1 MLFLTYFA
9 TFSFCS
15 CMGESN
21 LPEKGGLRNEEK
33 VVRRS
38 AGVGNL
44 LPAGV
49 CYELGLSY

>member
-1 MLFLTYFA
+1 MLFLTYLA

-15 CMGESN
+15 CRGESN

-49 CYELGLSY
+49 CYELGLPY